1 MLEVF
6 NEYVSNYDMNNPKIK
21 LKYDHSIRVME
32 LSLKYARL
40 LGFSEED
47 IELAHIIGLLHDIG
61 RFEQAKRYD
70 NFVDLETVDHADLGC
85 EILFGENLIKKFN
98 IDEKYYE
105 IIKKAIRNHNK
116 HEIELGLN
124 EKELLHAKLIR
135 DTDKLDILYNM
146 AYLKRIE
153 VISIDEEISPLVL
166 EDFKNKTSV
175 NNKNIRN
182 SNDKIVRTFTFA
194 FDIYND
200 ICLKEVK
207 KYFKIIYED
216 LEHKEKLKDVYD
228 MVISYIEER
237 IKIC

>member
-1 MLEVF
+1 MIEVF
-6 NEYVSNYDMNNPKIK
+6 NEYVNNYDMNNPKIK

-40 LGFSEED
+40 LGFNKED
-47 IELAHIIGLLHDIG
+47 INLAYIIGLLHDIG

-70 NFVDLETVDHADLGC
+70 SFVDLETIDHADLGC
-85 EILFGENLIKKFN
+85 EILFEENIIEKFN

-116 HEIELGLN
+116 HEIESGLN

-146 AYLKRIE
+146 AYLKQIK
-153 VISIDEEISPLVL
+153 VISTDEAISLLVL
-166 EDFKNKTSV
+166 EDVKNKRCV
-175 NNKNIRN
+175 NNKHIKNN
-182 SNDKIVRTFTFA
+182 NDKIVRTFTFA
-194 FDIYND
+194 FNIYND

-207 KYFKIIYED
+207 EYFEVIYEN
-216 LEHKEKLKDVYD
+216 LEHKEKIKEVYD
-228 MVISYIEER
+228 MVISYIEE
-237 IKIC
+237 KIY

>member
-32 LSLKYARL
+32 LSLKYAKF

-47 IELAHIIGLLHDIG
+47 INLAYIIGLLHDIG

-70 NFVDLETVDHADLGC
+70 SYVDLETIDHADLGC
-85 EILFGENLIKKFN
+85 EILFGENVIQKFDIN
-98 IDEKYYE
+98 EKYYE
-105 IIKKAIRNHNK
+105 IIKKSIRNHNK
-116 HEIELGLN
+116 HEIELGLK
-124 EKELLHAKLIR
+124 KEELMHSKLIR
-135 DTDKLDILYNM
+135 YTDKLDILYNM
-146 AYLKRIE
+146 AHLKQIKVVSTNE
-153 VISIDEEISPLVL
+153 DISPLVL
-166 EDFKNKTSV
+166 EDFKNKRSV

-207 KYFKIIYED
+207 EYFKIIYEN
-216 LEHKEKLKDVYD
+216 LEHKEKIKDIYD